1 MKVWIT
7 KYALSH
13 GIWTGEVNEPTD
25 SGTIECKRPMTPKG
39 GKELLFGYF
48 HGEGREWHR
57 TEEAA
62 KTKALEMRD
71 KKVLSLLK
79 KIRKLEAMKF

>member
-7 KYALSH
+7 KYALTS

-25 SGTIECKRPMTPKG
+25 SGTIECKRPMTPEG
-39 GKELLFGYF
+39 EKELTWGYF
-48 HGEGREWHR
+48 HGEGKEWHR
-57 TEEAA
+57 TEESA

-79 KIRKLEAMKF
+79 KIRKLDAMIF

>member
-7 KYALSH
+7 RCVLTS
-13 GIWTGEVNEPTD
+13 GIWCGEAEEPTD
-25 SGTIECKRPMTPKG
+25 GMIECKSPMTPQ
-39 GKELLFGYF
+39 GKRELLWGYF

-71 KKVLSLLK
+71 KKVL
-79 KIRKLEAMKF
+79 

>member
-7 KYALSH
+7 KYALTS
-13 GIWTGEVNEPTD
+13 GIWTGEAEDRKDGV
-25 SGTIECKRPMTPKG
+25 IECKRPMTPEG
-39 GKELLFGYF
+39 EKELLWGYF